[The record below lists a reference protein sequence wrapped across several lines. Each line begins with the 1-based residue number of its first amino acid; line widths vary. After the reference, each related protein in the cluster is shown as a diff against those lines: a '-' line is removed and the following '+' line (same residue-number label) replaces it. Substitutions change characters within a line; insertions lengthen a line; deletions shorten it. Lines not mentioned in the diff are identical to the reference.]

1 MSEEAMGLDGGIFSV
16 GIGEQPPS
24 RRGLLRRAQQPP
36 GRQSSGRTAR
46 PARATGLPCAAAP
59 LSFLPQ
65 RQQRGPC
72 MADNIQARAFAH
84 GDIRIRA
91 VHRDDHGQWLPLW
104 HAYNVF
110 YGRRSEE
117 HTSELPSLMRISY
130 AVFCLNKKQTKHH
143 SITATH
149 RHTTSTS
156 D

>member
-84 GDIRIRA
+84 
-91 VHRDDHGQWLPLW
+91 
-104 HAYNVF
+104 
-110 YGRRSEE
+110 RSEE
-117 HTSELPSLMRISY
+117 HTSELQSLMRISY
-130 AVFCLNKKQTKHH
+130 AVFCLKQQITTMTPRTGFKSEYKPTK
-143 SITATH
+143 
-149 RHTTSTS
+149 
-156 D
+156 